1 MATNVNIDAIR
12 KRLEQINSGG
22 NSGGTKYKRWS
33 YDKPGTY
40 RVRVLPFKNT
50 DPGMPFPERIV
61 YYGISGT
68 GGGMIVS
75 PENAGERDP
84 IKEFRIDLYNQAKEA
99 TNPAEAEELKQMA
112 GKLKAKTVNSVAVVD
127 RAQEA
132 NGPQMWSPNWTDTQQ
147 LLALFLTEV
156 GDYTDVG
163 PDGCDLEI
171 VVVAGKKVV
180 QSGKRKGQPV
190 LEAKI
195 QAARKN
201 SPAAKDDAQLKSWL
215 ENMPNV
221 DEYYPVTSTEETE
234 KRLKAWLD
242 AADHK
247 ADSDGTSRGGAPK
260 DEEKEPEDEPKPA
273 AKPVTEKK
281 MTPKAPPAKKPL
293 LASVED
299 QLDDELNDLAA
310 NDE

>member
-1 MATNVNIDAIR
+1 MAVDINAIR
-12 KRLEQINSGG
+12 KRMEQINSGG
-22 NSGGTKYKRWS
+22 SSNANKFKRWR
-33 YDKPGTY
+33 YEKPGTY

-61 YYGISGT
+61 YYGINGN

-84 IKEFRIDLYNQAKEA
+84 IKDFRINLYNQAKEA
-99 TNPAEAEELKQMA
+99 GTPAEAEEIKAMA
-112 GKLKAKTVNSVAVVD
+112 QKLKAKTVNCVGLID
-127 RAQEA
+127 RANEA
-132 NGPQMWSPNWTDTQQ
+132 AGPQMWSPNWTDVQQ
-147 LLALFLTEV
+147 LLAIFLTEV

-171 VVVAGKKVV
+171 VVTPGKKIN
-180 QSGKRKGQPV
+180 QRTGQPL

-201 SPAAKDDAQLKSWL
+201 SPAAKDDAQLKEWL
-215 ENMPNV
+215 ENLPNV

-234 KRLKAWLD
+234 KRLNEWLD

-247 ADSDGTSRGGAPK
+247 PESDGTARGGSPKAEAPK
-260 DEEKEPEDEPKPA
+260 AEAKAEAAAKPA
-273 AKPVTEKK
+273 AEKK
-281 MTPKAPPAKKPL
+281 APAKAPPAKKPL

-299 QLDDELNDLAA
+299 QLDDELNDLASG
-310 NDE
+310 DD

>member
-1 MATNVNIDAIR
+1 MAVDIAAIR
-12 KRLEQINSGG
+12 KRMEQINSGG
-22 NSGGTKYKRWS
+22 KSGGNTFKRWK
-33 YDKPGTY
+33 YEKPGTY

-50 DPGMPFPERIV
+50 DPGMPFPERLV
-61 YYGISGT
+61 YFGISAT

-84 IKEFRIDLYNQAKEA
+84 IKDFRINLYNQAKDAA
-99 TNPAEAEELKQMA
+99 TPVEAEELKEMA
-112 GKLKAKTVNSVAVVD
+112 KKLKSKTLNCVAIVD
-127 RAQEA
+127 RANEA
-132 NGPQMWSPNWTDTQQ
+132 NGVCLWTPNWTDTQQ

-171 VVVAGKKVV
+171 VVTPGKKVN
-180 QSGKRKGQPV
+180 QQTKKPI

-201 SPAAKDDAQLKSWL
+201 SPAAKDDAQLKEWL
-215 ENMPNV
+215 ESMPNL

-234 KRLKAWLD
+234 KRLAEWLD

-247 ADSDGTSRGGAPK
+247 TDSDGTARGGSSK
-260 DEEKEPEDEPKPA
+260 IEEKSDEK
-273 AKPVTEKK
+273 
-281 MTPKAPPAKKPL
+281 PKAEKLAEPVKAVERKAPVKAPVPKKPL

-299 QLDDELNDLAA
+299 QLDDELNDLASG
-310 NDE
+310 DD